1 MAGGRGGGN
10 MQSQAS
16 RGWRLMAVAFAFGA
30 FVCVMPHGPAAAA
43 SPAPGGIDDWA
54 GHGRTG
60 DEQRFSPLTGIN
72 AGNVGRLGLV
82 WSLDLPG
89 EHTLEAT
96 PLEVQGVIYFSG
108 GLGRVY
114 AVDATSGRLLWQYEP
129 QTNVHNARDARII
142 FGANRGVAYADGRV
156 FVALKDGWMVALDAA
171 TGKVEWSARFLLPGD
186 RSASSGAPRAFRGR
200 VIIGNSGAEF
210 GARGYVTTLDAKTG
224 RVLWRFFVVPG
235 DPAKGPDHAASDE
248 VMAMAARTWS
258 GDWWKYGGGGTPWN
272 AITYDEELNQIYVGT
287 GNGGPWNSRFRS
299 DGTKDNLFLTS
310 VIALDADTGRYKWHY
325 QYNPQDSWDYKA
337 TADII
342 LADLEIDGVPRKVLM
357 QAPTNGFFY
366 VIDRHTGKLISAEKL
381 GKVTWAERID
391 LASGRPVERAGI
403 RYEKAPFT
411 MFPGVWGAHNWQ
423 ASSYNPHTGLV
434 YIPYMQMGTTF
445 TPSAAAEEAVR
456 ADPASLELRLGVIT
470 TLYVDPNDPM
480 DGKGSLLAWDPVAQ
494 KLRWRVDHA
503 SIWNPGTM
511 TTAGNLVF
519 QGSNTGELH
528 AYNAST
534 GGLLWSFDAK
544 HGIVAPPITYAV
556 AGTQYVSLLVGYG
569 GVSEAGSPHA
579 MDQGWKYGLQP
590 RRLLTFALDGKASL
604 PYTAPPDA
612 SVHAVDDAAI
622 TLDPERVKRGEAL
635 YLHCLICHGA
645 GLVAG
650 GNAPDLRES
659 RIALNRDSWRALL
672 RSGALVSQGMPRFD
686 DLSDDSIE
694 DLYQYVRAGARQ
706 AIRGTATV
714 TGKAGL

>member
-114 AVDATSGRLLWQYEP
+114 AVDATSGRLLWKYEP

-381 GKVTWAERID
+381 GKVTWAAHRPCERATGRTRGHPLREGAFHD
-391 LASGRPVERAGI
+391 VSGRMGRSQLASLLLQSAHGIGVHPLHANGHDVHAVRGRGGGRAGGSGEPGTASRRHHHAVRRPERSDGREGLPAGVGPGGAKI
-403 RYEKAPFT
+403 ALARGPCVHLEPRHHDHRGQPR
-411 MFPGVWGAHNWQ
+411 FPGV
-423 ASSYNPHTGLV
+423 
-434 YIPYMQMGTTF
+434 
-445 TPSAAAEEAVR
+445 
-456 ADPASLELRLGVIT
+456 
-470 TLYVDPNDPM
+470 
-480 DGKGSLLAWDPVAQ
+480 
-494 KLRWRVDHA
+494 
-503 SIWNPGTM
+503 
-511 TTAGNLVF
+511 
-519 QGSNTGELH
+519 
-528 AYNAST
+528 
-534 GGLLWSFDAK
+534 
-544 HGIVAPPITYAV
+544 
-556 AGTQYVSLLVGYG
+556 QYG
-569 GVSEAGSPHA
+569 
-579 MDQGWKYGLQP
+579 
-590 RRLLTFALDGKASL
+590 
-604 PYTAPPDA
+604 
-612 SVHAVDDAAI
+612 
-622 TLDPERVKRGEAL
+622 
-635 YLHCLICHGA
+635 
-645 GLVAG
+645 
-650 GNAPDLRES
+650 
-659 RIALNRDSWRALL
+659 
-672 RSGALVSQGMPRFD
+672 
-686 DLSDDSIE
+686 
-694 DLYQYVRAGARQ
+694 
-706 AIRGTATV
+706 
-714 TGKAGL
+714 